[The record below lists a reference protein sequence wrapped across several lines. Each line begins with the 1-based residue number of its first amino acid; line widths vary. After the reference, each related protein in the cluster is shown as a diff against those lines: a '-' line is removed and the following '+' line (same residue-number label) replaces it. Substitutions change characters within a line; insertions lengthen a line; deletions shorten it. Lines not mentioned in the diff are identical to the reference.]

1 MHTIIIIDGG
11 PFLLTC
17 GGKIP
22 VYFKVRQSDNALTG
36 TTRKE
41 EAEEFT
47 ISSKTLGRHNHA
59 FMISSILT
67 KSKQQIGQV
76 ETRGTGS
83 EAEVEA
89 TGAHVEVEGTGVEAE
104 VEATD
109 AQAKVEVT
117 SVEAEVEATGIQAKV
132 EGTSVEAE
140 VEATG
145 IQAKVEGTSV
155 EAEVQRTVTA
165 NAPRA
170 HRQQSEELDAYTGGE
185 SSRPLDYYLDARF
198 NSVTGKSS
206 SPPKML
212 ANPDYKCLRML
223 LKKRVGRSVPTDIT
237 QWLQGKDAYYIS
249 CVRSP
254 RSGYLCVK
262 MKTCRR
268 QRNSTDCG
276 TTSYDV
282 CVVPSIKLHD
292 DSKVFM
298 LFRLQPM

>member
-17 GGKIP
+17 GGKTP
-22 VYFKVRQSDNALTG
+22 VYLKVRQSDNALTA
-36 TTRKE
+36 TIIKE

-47 ISSKTLGRHNHA
+47 ISSTTVGPPRHKHA

-67 KSKQQIGQV
+67 TKSKLQKNEGLQA
-76 ETRGTGS
+76 ETRGTGIETEVEATGAHVEVEGTS
-83 EAEVEA
+83 VEAEVEA
-89 TGAHVEVEGTGVEAE
+89 TGAHVEVEGTR
-104 VEATD
+104 
-109 AQAKVEVT
+109 
-117 SVEAEVEATGIQAKV
+117 VEAEVEATGIQAKV
-132 EGTSVEAE
+132 
-140 VEATG
+140 
-145 IQAKVEGTSV
+145 
-155 EAEVQRTVTA
+155 QRTVMA

-170 HRQQSEELDAYTGGE
+170 RHQQSEEQDAYTGGE

-198 NSVTGKSS
+198 NLVTGKSS

-212 ANPDYKCLRML
+212 VNPDYKCSRML
-223 LKKRVGRSVPTDIT
+223 LKKRVGRNLPTDTT

-262 MKTCRR
+262 EKTTRR
-268 QRNSTDCG
+268 REHNSTDR
-276 TTSYDV
+276 SYDV
-282 CVVPSIKLHD
+282 CVVPSLKLHD

-298 LFRLQPM
+298 LFRLQPRLQPVGRCNHSGSLYLS

>member
-1 MHTIIIIDGG
+1 MY
-11 PFLLTC
+11 L
-17 GGKIP
+17 
-22 VYFKVRQSDNALTG
+22 KVRQSDNALTG

-47 ISSKTLGRHNHA
+47 ISSKTLSRHNHV

-67 KSKQQIGQV
+67 KSKQQIGKEKEVRVEGSQV
-76 ETRGTGS
+76 ETRGTGI

-198 NSVTGKSS
+198 NPVTGKSS

-212 ANPDYKCLRML
+212 ANPDYKCSRML
-223 LKKRVGRSVPTDIT
+223 LKKRVGRSVPTDTT

-262 MKTCRR
+262 MKTTCRR
-268 QRNSTDCG
+268 QRNSTDRG

-282 CVVPSIKLHD
+282 CVVPSLKLHD

-298 LFRLQPM
+298 LFRLQRVCRCNHLGSS